1 MSERPEGKLV
11 YRSRVIPISDR
22 RSAYE
27 VKIRAGRGCVSTGM
41 DLEKPSASVP
51 TPNRLVPPARTG
63 DSPFLYADPR
73 TQGTGG
79 DIPPHTPG
87 GPGRPAAW

>member
-1 MSERPEGKLV
+1 
-11 YRSRVIPISDR
+11 
-22 RSAYE
+22 
-27 VKIRAGRGCVSTGM
+27 M

-51 TPNRLVPPARTG
+51 TPNRPVPSARTG
-63 DSPFLYADPR
+63 DAPFLYADPW

-79 DIPPHTPG
+79 NIPPHTPG